1 MRSMFLK
8 RKYPEKLIDNEMKEV
23 KFFPTNRQNK
33 KREKGVSFVVTY
45 YPILNSLNKIIR
57 ENVYLLNI
65 NEEIRKTFSP
75 RPMVSFRST
84 RKLSSYL
91 VRAKLY
97 SLQKRPRF
105 RKMWSTAILSLRWGT
120 QTSWIKN
127 ITLCTK
133 RDQGKASFLT

>member
-120 QTSWIKN
+120 QTS
-127 ITLCTK
+127 
-133 RDQGKASFLT
+133 